1 MLTNRSI
8 RPLATLLI
16 ASAAALLP
24 PAAGAQAI
32 PKLQQ
37 AKFKIAIQAR
47 QTTSWRLVPKAT
59 VSDCSPL
66 FRFSGSGTEA
76 TTFKLTTKATGL
88 RVGGRASFI
97 PVVGKDGFPASAD
110 ATTTRRGQEFSE
122 EIAGSCGDNGATRS
136 GGGPY
141 DCGVR
146 TAPLTASFEL
156 LGNRLRLRFDDG
168 FPAPLVPATY
178 ETCPVHASSDV
189 ELVGITNIPSLERFT
204 AAEAFG
210 RYRQHILLARRTF
223 RYSATNVRATTTVSW
238 TATITRT
245 SRIS

>member
-1 MLTNRSI
+1 MFTHRSR

-16 ASAAALLP
+16 ASAAALLA
-24 PAAGAQAI
+24 PAAAAQAI

-37 AKFKIAIQAR
+37 AKFKIAVEAK
-47 QTTSWRLVPKAT
+47 QTTSWRLIPKAT

-66 FRFSGSGTEA
+66 VRFSGSGRET
-76 TTFKLTTKATGL
+76 TTFKLTSKATGY
-88 RVGGRASFI
+88 RIGGRATFI

-110 ATTTRRGQEFSE
+110 AKTTRSGQEFAE
-122 EIAGSCGDNGATRS
+122 EIAGSCAGNDARRS

-146 TAPLTASFEL
+146 TTPLTASFEL

-178 ETCPVHASSDV
+178 ETCPVHASADV

-210 RYRQHILLARRTF
+210 PSRQHILLARRTF
-223 RYSATNVRATTTVSW
+223 PYRTSSVNGQTTVSW